1 MRSRT
6 RNSSF
11 YWSPDHLMLEAE
23 CCEQKRKT
31 RLLASLPFLGWL
43 IRATVIC
50 GRTIT
55 KSAQGLLPTQLHI
68 TVVCLS
74 SLMLCLYDLS
84 TYLKIRVSNCEGKDI
99 IMCHRAWVPNTL
111 GSTLGIGLA
120 LLVNILTLGHKLRN
134 FHPGKLALIF
144 NTYKPFYCNKFY
156 TTRKLDINLDFD
168 E

>member
-1 MRSRT
+1 MLRT
-6 RNSSF
+6 EKKN
-11 YWSPDHLMLEAE
+11 EAFGFS
-23 CCEQKRKT
+23 T
-31 RLLASLPFLGWL
+31 FLGMADKGNGNM
-43 IRATVIC
+43 REDNYEV
-50 GRTIT
+50 R
-55 KSAQGLLPTQLHI
+55 AQGSTQLHI

-99 IMCHRAWVPNTL
+99 IMCRRAWVPNTL